1 MKVQEFIDYMKKNTN
16 RTMKEDQIAALVK
29 RALEVK
35 SYLSIKRKKELVEK
49 IVNSSIIY
57 ESGVFKFDNI
67 QKYICFTM
75 YILEAYT
82 NLELSED
89 IEDDFDALAES
100 KMMPILV
107 CIIQQEYDDLN
118 LLLEMQCD
126 YILADNTIEAQVGRL
141 MDALIYHV
149 GKFGDGLEEYV
160 KNFDISKFVQN
171 KDQLM
176 ELLAQLNK

>member
-35 SYLSIKRKKELVEK
+35 SYLGIKRKKELIDK

-57 ESGVFKFDNI
+57 DSGVFKFDNI

-75 YILEAYT
+75 YVLEAYT

-89 IEDDFDALAES
+89 IEDDFDALSES

-126 YILADNTIEAQVGRL
+126 YILADNTIEAQVGKL
-141 MDALIYHV
+141 IDALIYQV
-149 GKFGDGLEEYV
+149 GKFSDGLEAYV
-160 KNFDISKFVQN
+160 KNFDISKLVQN

-176 ELLAQLNK
+176 ELLTQFNK